1 MKQNILTTNRKAL
14 SINLDDAKYGT
25 FAEIGAGQE
34 VARHFF
40 QAGGAA
46 GTIAK
51 SMSAYDMKF
60 SDEIYG
66 KCARYV
72 SRERLDHMLSH
83 EFQLLPQ
90 RLAGRAPDTT
100 FFAFANTVAARS
112 YNRKGGDCH
121 GWLGIRFQLTPLSEP
136 NNIVIHARMLDDSNV
151 EQQEAVG
158 ILGVNLIYGALYLH
172 HDTTEFVRSLLD
184 NVGNKR
190 IEVDMISFDGPDF
203 QQVDNRLLS
212 LKLVQNG
219 LTNAVIFDRNGS
231 VIQPSDVLYKK
242 PVLLQR
248 GSFRPITRINED
260 MIRCALAQ
268 FLQEDKIQGEAP
280 TVLLEITMNNLLSSG
295 EISTEDF
302 LSRVDLAAALGYTV
316 MISNYFEFYRL
327 VAYFRRY
334 SKEMIG
340 IVLGINNLQEIFT
353 EIYYDDLEGGILEA
367 FGRLFKHDVKLYAYP
382 MTGTNYNRYL
392 TEKIDATTQKSTQAP
407 FPDSVQITAR
417 NLQVKSHLR
426 NLYSHLLENHYIEP
440 LNGFSPEITRI
451 FSRDVLRKIVECEEG
466 WENDVPEKAVQ
477 IIKERGLWGHAFCE
491 LKKRQK
497 QFEEETA
504 GTVQDQN

>member
-14 SINLDDAKYGT
+14 SINLDDSKYGT

-66 KCARYV
+66 KSSRYV
-72 SRERLDHMLSH
+72 SRERLTHMLDH
-83 EFQLLPQ
+83 EFRLLPQ
-90 RLAGRAPDTT
+90 RLGDRAAQTT
-100 FFAFANTVAARS
+100 FFAFANTVAARA
-112 YNRKGGDCH
+112 YKGEGDCH
-121 GWLGIRFQLTPLSEP
+121 GWLGMRFQLSPQEEP
-136 NNIVIHARMLDDSNV
+136 SNIVIHVRMLDEANV

-158 ILGVNLIYGALYLH
+158 IMGVNLIYGAFYLH
-172 HDTTEFVRSLLD
+172 HDTSEFVRSLLD

-190 IEVDMISFDGPDF
+190 IEVDMISFDGPAF
-203 QQVDNRLLS
+203 EHVDNRLLS
-212 LKLVQNG
+212 LKLVQHG
-219 LTNAVIFDRNGS
+219 LTNTVIFDANGK

-268 FLQEDKIQGEAP
+268 FMQEEKMQGKTP
-280 TVLLEITMNNLLSSG
+280 TVLLEITMNNLLASG

-302 LSRVDLAAALGYTV
+302 LARVDLAAALGYSV

-353 EIYYDDLEGGILEA
+353 DIYYDDLDGGILEA

-392 TEKIDATTQKSTQAP
+392 TEKIDATTQKTTLTP
-407 FPDSVQITAR
+407 FPDGVQITAR
-417 NLQVKSHLR
+417 NLQVKPHLR
-426 NLYSHLLENHYIEP
+426 NLYTHLLENHFIEP

-451 FSRDVLRKIVECEEG
+451 FSRDVLRKIVECDEG
-466 WENDVPEKAVQ
+466 WENDVPEKAAQ
-477 IIKERGLWGHAFCE
+477 IIKERGLWGHALCE
-491 LKKRQK
+491 LKKEQ
-497 QFEEETA
+497 QQA
-504 GTVQDQN
+504 ALHSSASQ